1 MVPAR
6 IDWRDDPLPR
16 NANGKID
23 RRALA
28 GERAG
33 MFARAA

>member
-6 IDWRDDPLPR
+6 IDWTDTPLPR

-23 RRALA
+23 RRLLA
-28 GERAG
+28 QQRDRL
-33 MFARAA
+33 FAQAA